1 MMVLTFYHLKGLGLG
16 FRVNLGLGPLYTTGR
31 DRDHENSE
39 IIYAGGHG
47 CEVQCKMIK
56 DFVEV
61 P

>member
-39 IIYAGGHG
+39 IIYAAAMVVK
-47 CEVQCKMIK
+47 CNVK
-56 DFVEV
+56 
-61 P
+61 